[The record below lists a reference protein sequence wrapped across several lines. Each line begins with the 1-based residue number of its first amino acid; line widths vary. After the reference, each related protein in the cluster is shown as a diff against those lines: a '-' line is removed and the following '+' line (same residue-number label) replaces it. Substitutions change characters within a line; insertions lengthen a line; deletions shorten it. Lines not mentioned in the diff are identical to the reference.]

1 MFMFIRLLLA
11 HFIGDFPLQ
20 FDSIYKLKLKGLH
33 GIVPHALIIGC
44 CGVAMSWPYLHIP
57 MVWFFLIFMTATHL
71 VQDKIKLNFTNAK
84 YSFWSYL
91 LDQISHVGLISLM
104 FLTHVKDLPPPAIQ
118 SNLFIRLY
126 SNNGLLIYIIVLIAA
141 TYNGHY
147 LIRCFKDTFLIKTTQ
162 CYVYEK
168 WFGMCERALI
178 VTFFCLRMPLWAIL
192 PCSLA
197 LRPLTF
203 VCMKKTL
210 KLHPCFMSVPDMVL
224 SWIIGLLCGSILY
237 LLQTRYPIY

>member
-11 HFIGDFPLQ
+11 HFLGDFPFQ
-20 FDSIYKLKLKGLH
+20 FDAIYKMKSNGLQ
-33 GIVPHALIIGC
+33 GIVPHALIIGV
-44 CGVAMSWPYLHIP
+44 CGIALSWPYLYIP

-71 VQDKIKLNFTNAK
+71 VQDKIKLNFSSAK

-91 LDQISHVGLISLM
+91 LDQMSHVGLIAVV
-104 FLTHVKDLPPPAIQ
+104 FLTHIKDLKPPVQ

-126 SNNGLLIYIIVLIAA
+126 ANNGLLLYIIALIAA
-141 TYNGHY
+141 TYNGHF
-147 LIRCFKDTFLIKTTQ
+147 LIRCFKDTFLVKTAQ

-178 VTFFCLRMPLWAIL
+178 VTFFCIRMPLWAIL
-192 PCSLA
+192 PLSLV

-203 VCMKKTL
+203 VFMKKSL
-210 KLHPCFMSVPDMVL
+210 KLHPCFMSVPDMIL
-224 SWIIGLLCGSILY
+224 SWSIGLLSGSTLY
-237 LLQTRYPIY
+237 LLQTRYPVY